1 MKWEFVGGRCKR
13 LYPGWVNNAVP
24 PQSPGSS
31 GYSLCC
37 SRLEKDVK
45 KSPHT
50 ERDHF
55 VHLKRT
61 QHCKPA
67 TVQFKKELI
76 FIPHKR
82 FQKMETNTSQQL
94 PKASVTAV
102 PHPKKTTDPQLVCT
116 CTQKARQN
124 TRKPNP
130 AAYKKDYKP

>member
-50 ERDHF
+50 ERNHF
-55 VHLKRT
+55 VHLKGT

-67 TVQFKKELI
+67 TVQFKKRTDILSSQTFPENGNEHL
-76 FIPHKR
+76 P
-82 FQKMETNTSQQL
+82 TTSQGQYYRGATSQENYR
-94 PKASVTAV
+94 PTARM
-102 PHPKKTTDPQLVCT
+102 HMHTKSSAEYQKTESSSI
-116 CTQKARQN
+116 QKGL
-124 TRKPNP
+124 
-130 AAYKKDYKP
+130 